1 LAQEHCGPLAVSSA
15 PQLAPKTEERIIM
28 SEPRFTDSRRT
39 DPFRRLDVQGSN
51 RAGTIWTWLAAIIA
65 VVVVLGLIIGY
76 SRTDQAS
83 IQSSEPTT
91 TGAAP
96 SSLRFAPKSGDVQQ
110 PEPAAPAPVT
120 PASDPNQ

>member
-1 LAQEHCGPLAVSSA
+1 
-15 PQLAPKTEERIIM
+15 M

-51 RAGTIWTWLAAIIA
+51 HAGTIWTWLAAIVA

-83 IQSSEPTT
+83 IQSGEPTT

-96 SSLRFAPKSGDVQQ
+96 SALRFAPKSGDVELPQ
-110 PEPAAPAPVT
+110 PAAPAPVT
-120 PASDPNQ
+120 PASDPDL

>member
-1 LAQEHCGPLAVSSA
+1 
-15 PQLAPKTEERIIM
+15 M

-39 DPFRRLDVQGSN
+39 DQFRRPDVQGPN

-76 SRTDQAS
+76 SRNDQAS
-83 IQSSEPTT
+83 IQSSEPAT

-96 SSLRFAPKSGDVQQ
+96 SALRFAPKSGDAQLPQ
-110 PEPAAPAPVT
+110 PAAPAPGT
-120 PASDPNQ
+120 PASDPNL